1 MDPRT
6 KLKFELIAAFS
17 GVIFVPLY
25 PIAWAWIGKAQPPL
39 SFGLTAQQTA
49 DFYLSNS
56 HRIVLG
62 MAAAA
67 IIGGLWIPWTGQ
79 LTTVLRRIEGPDGS
93 TFTTT
98 QVVGGVLT
106 AWAFIGTPV
115 IWLLPAFRQDADPQV
130 IRSFSDFAYLTF
142 NATFI
147 ISTMQAVAAGVLA
160 LADKRERPVFPRWAG
175 WLAVVCGLSFAV
187 VGITPFVSSGG
198 PFSLEGWFAGW
209 IPGTLFFVWT
219 TVTTYYMVKDTRYR
233 LRTAAP
239 VEHVPAN
246 QPV

>member
-1 MDPRT
+1 MDSRT
-6 KLKFELIAAFS
+6 RLRFELIAAYA
-17 GVIFVPLY
+17 GVVFVPTY
-25 PIAWAWIGKAQPPL
+25 PVAWAWIGKAQPPL
-39 SFGLTAQQTA
+39 SFGVTAQQAA

-56 HRIVLG
+56 HRIALG

-79 LTTVLRRIEGPDGS
+79 LTTVLRRIEGPESS

-147 ISTMQAVAAGVLA
+147 ISTMQAVAAGMLA
-160 LADKRERPVFPRWAG
+160 LADRRARPVFPRWAG
-175 WLAVVCGLSFAV
+175 WLAIVCGLSFAV
-187 VGITPFVSSGG
+187 VGLTPFVSSGG

-209 IPGTLFFVWT
+209 IPGSLFFVWT
-219 TVTTYYMVKDTRYR
+219 AVTTYYMVKDARYR
-233 LRTAAP
+233 LREYAHPEMAR
-239 VEHVPAN
+239 VSEGV
-246 QPV
+246 